1 MNRTLFRTCLT
12 AGAIGLLASCGGDAT
27 APRET
32 GIAPT
37 VPSYDAT
44 TAFNNPGQCMA
55 DDAVRAPTG
64 TISGV
69 KFGDDPATVLNCTSQ
84 DVKIATASVSSYQL
98 ADENGNFSG
107 TPIPYNPGDNVTC
120 NDGRLIKLTMSTK
133 LNETA
138 NSARADIGIW
148 IATDGGNG
156 QTGACNH
163 YNLPVNPLSGGV
175 TNPDGDSCGDL
186 NVGAVVND
194 FPLGTF
200 TAVCETAP
208 NSTSS
213 QLHIGSCLGWK
224 EPGGDKIC
232 PLADADPTKAPNW
245 VTESPDGY
253 RFGTLFANKSK
264 CNCDGFDVPIT
275 VVRPPNL
282 TLTKTADSASVSAG
296 SQIGFTVAL
305 SNTGS
310 GPATTVAIND
320 PLPAGTGVSWSL
332 ASAVTGW
339 SITGT
344 APTQTLVYSSSSFAA
359 GASTSVHVIS
369 STTSASCTTYSNT
382 ATVTLGNGTAPDPAT
397 ASITV
402 GCGTLGITKTPA
414 TQTVSAGT
422 SFSWTVTL
430 TNNGPGVAS
439 GAAIN
444 DPLPSLTGVSYTL
457 GAGSAAS
464 CVITTGTLTCGP
476 VDLAASGTLV
486 AIINATTT
494 AGSSCSTGGITNTA
508 TGSATGLSNV
518 QASATTV
525 INCASIGITKTPATQ
540 TISAGSPFSWT
551 VTLTNSGDGA
561 AVGAS
566 INDPLPTLTGVSYAL
581 GAGSAA
587 SCAITAGTLTCGPVD
602 LAKNGTLVAI
612 INATTTAG
620 TSCSASGISNTAT
633 GSSTGLSN
641 VQATATTII
650 NCPIIGITKTPATQ
664 TVAAGSPFSW
674 TVTLTNTGDG
684 TALAASISDPLPTL
698 TGVSYSL
705 GVGSAA
711 SCAINSGTLTCGP
724 VSLAKN
730 ATLVAIINATTTAG
744 TSCSASGISNT
755 ATGSSTGLSNVQATA
770 TTIITC
776 PNLSIV
782 KTPDQAGDAG
792 YTITV
797 PGTAAFAITV
807 SNSSAAGTGSATGVV
822 LTDTLPAGVTWTADN
837 TTQCVNPI
845 GTVVVNSVT
854 RQRLICTI
862 GTLAAGASFTVNV
875 SGPVSSSILQQPD
888 SPAGTS
894 IEIEG
899 DLVDGAAA
907 GKDWASLGSA
917 LLNCASNPKV
927 GCDLDKPTGATDDSF
942 GQGTKED
949 SPVPTV
955 VSGSIP
961 NNKSDLLRFYVSTER
976 FVANDFLYL
985 AWERVQ
991 APNGTTNM
999 DFELNQS
1006 DQMSANGKT
1015 PVRTAGDIL
1024 INYDLSK
1031 GGTQPTLGFHRWVTT
1046 GNAATVCEA
1055 SNTVP
1060 CWGKGTQVLA
1070 GGASAVNLS
1079 SVVDPILA
1087 AGQSSSRTLDALTF
1101 GEASIDLQTSGIF
1114 QSNVCLNFGQAYLKS
1129 RSSDAFTSEIKDF
1142 IAPISVSVTNCAPAL
1157 LNNRAWVTASNI
1169 SGSRSDP
1176 GQIRVTE

>member
-1 MNRTLFRTCLT
+1 MNRTLFRTCT
-12 AGAIGLLASCGGDAT
+12 TIAGLALLASCSDRATT
-27 APRET
+27 APPQT
-32 GIAPT
+32 GIAPAG
-37 VPSYDAT
+37 PDYSAT
-44 TAFNNPGQCMA
+44 IPFNDEGACLAADAFNSGF
-55 DDAVRAPTG
+55 T
-64 TISGV
+64 SGV
-69 KFGDDPATVLNCTSQ
+69 TSETTLADPTKSCTSN
-84 DVKIATASVSSYQL
+84 DVRVAQ
-98 ADENGNFSG
+98 ADIVEFSFDG
-107 TPIPYNPGDNVTC
+107 QNYTPYTGQQVTC
-120 NDGRLIKLTMSTK
+120 VDGSPLFVRVAAHLE
-133 LNETA
+133 ETA
-138 NSARADIGIW
+138 TSARSDIGIW
-148 IATDGGNG
+148 VGLNG
-156 QTGACNH
+156 SNGRTGTCNH
-163 YNLPVNPLSGGV
+163 YNLVSPASGTTSGGV
-175 TNPDGDSCGDL
+175 SNIDGDQCGDMNAGAQTNP
-186 NVGAVVND
+186 AV
-194 FPLGTF
+194 PLGVID
-200 TAVCETAP
+200 AVCQSTAG
-208 NSTSS
+208 SD
-213 QLHIGSCLGWK
+213 LVHIGSCLAWTV
-224 EPGGDKIC
+224 PGSDQAC
-232 PLADADPTKAPNW
+232 PQNS
-245 VTESPDGY
+245 VQSPSGY
-253 RFGTLFANKSK
+253 RFGTTPSSKSK
-264 CNCDGFDVPIT
+264 CNCAGFDLPIT

-282 TLTKTADSASVSAG
+282 TLTKTADAASVNAG
-296 SQIGFTVAL
+296 SQIGFTVTL
-305 SNTGS
+305 GNTGV

-344 APTQTLVYSSSSFAA
+344 APTQTLVYSASSFAA
-359 GASTSVHVIS
+359 GATTSVHVIS
-369 STTSASCTTYSNT
+369 STTSASCATYPNT
-382 ATVTLGNGTAPDPAT
+382 ATVTLGNGTAPDPAS

-439 GAAIN
+439 GAAIS
-444 DPLPSLTGVSYTL
+444 DPLPTLTGVSYTV

-464 CVITTGTLTCGP
+464 CAITAGTLNCGP

-494 AGSSCSTGGITNTA
+494 AGTSCSSSGITNTA
-508 TGSATGLSNV
+508 TGSATGLSSV
-518 QASATTV
+518 QASATTT

-551 VTLTNSGDGA
+551 VTLTNSGDGT

-566 INDPLPTLTGVSYAL
+566 INDPLPTLTGVSYSV

-587 SCAITAGTLTCGPVD
+587 SCAIAAGTLTCGPVD
-602 LAKNGTLVAI
+602 
-612 INATTTAG
+612 
-620 TSCSASGISNTAT
+620 
-633 GSSTGLSN
+633 
-641 VQATATTII
+641 
-650 NCPIIGITKTPATQ
+650 
-664 TVAAGSPFSW
+664 
-674 TVTLTNTGDG
+674 
-684 TALAASISDPLPTL
+684 
-698 TGVSYSL
+698 
-705 GVGSAA
+705 
-711 SCAINSGTLTCGP
+711 
-724 VSLAKN
+724 LAKN

-770 TTIITC
+770 TTTINCPIIGITKTPATQTVAAGSPFSWTVTLTNTGDGTAVAASINDPLPTLTGVSYSLGAGSDATCAINSGTLTCGPLNLAKNGTIVAIINATTTAGTSCSASGISNTATGSSTGLSNVQATATTTITC

-792 YTITV
+792 YTVAV
-797 PGTAAFAITV
+797 PGPASFTITV

-837 TTQCVNPI
+837 TTDCTSPI
-845 GTVVVNSVT
+845 GTVTVNSVT
-854 RQRLICTI
+854 RQRLICNI
-862 GTLAAGASFTVNV
+862 GTLAAGASFTVHV
-875 SGPVSSSILQQPD
+875 SGPVSGSILQQPD
-888 SPAGTS
+888 SPAGTP

-907 GKDWASLGSA
+907 GKDWATLGST
-917 LLNCASNPKV
+917 LLNCASNPKI
-927 GCDLDKPTGATDDSF
+927 GCDLDKPTGTSDDSF

-949 SPVPTV
+949 TPVPTV
-955 VSGSIP
+955 VTGSIP

-976 FVANDFLYL
+976 FVQNNFLYL

-1006 DQMSANGKT
+1006 STMSANGKT

-1024 INYDLSK
+1024 IKYDLSK

-1046 GNAATVCEA
+1046 GNPATVCEA
-1055 SNTVP
+1055 SNALP
-1060 CWGKGTQVLA
+1060 CWGKGTTVLT
-1070 GGASAVNLS
+1070 GGASAVNLG

-1087 AGQSSSRTLDALTF
+1087 AGQSGSRTLDALTF

-1142 IAPISVSVTNCAPAL
+1142 IAPIAISVTNCAPAL
-1157 LNNRAWVTASNI
+1157 LNNKAWVSATNLT
-1169 SGSRSDP
+1169 GSQSDT